1 MNRNIF
7 KIFVDFDGT
16 ITLRDTGDA
25 IFSHFGETEKVNEI
39 VDNLLKDKITAK
51 QCWLSLC
58 NLIDFIDK
66 NELDKFIDTIQVD
79 PAFRQFTE
87 YCRVNDHEFY
97 VLSDG
102 FDYYIERI
110 FAREKL
116 SEIKYFANHLELTE
130 KGKLIPSFPYEDSG
144 CTTSANCKRNHII
157 DNSSDSDY
165 TVYIG
170 DGNSDKSTA
179 VFCDFIF
186 AKDDLLKFCE
196 KERISFF
203 PYYNFNDVIVR
214 LEQLSG
220 KRRLKKRYQAE
231 LKRRETYMME

>member
-1 MNRNIF
+1 MNKKTF

-25 IFSHFGETEKVNEI
+25 IFSRFGETEKVNEI
-39 VDNLLKDKITAK
+39 IKNLLQDKITAK
-51 QCWLSLC
+51 QCWISLC
-58 NLIDFIDK
+58 NLVNYVDK
-66 NELDKFIDTIQVD
+66 NELDKFIDTIEVD
-79 PAFRQFTE
+79 PYFHHFAE
-87 YCRVNDHEFY
+87 YCRINDHDFY

-110 FAREKL
+110 FARENL
-116 SEIKYFANHLELTE
+116 HDIKYFANHLDVTAD
-130 KGKLIPSFPYEDSG
+130 GKLIPSFPYEDSG

-157 DNSSDSDY
+157 DKSSDSDY

-170 DGNSDKSTA
+170 DGNSDKSTS

-196 KERISFF
+196 KERITFF
-203 PYYNFNDVIVR
+203 PYNNFNDIIAR
-214 LEQLSG
+214 LEQLNN
-220 KRRLKKRYQAE
+220 KKRLKKRYQAE
-231 LKRRETYMME
+231 LRRRETYIME